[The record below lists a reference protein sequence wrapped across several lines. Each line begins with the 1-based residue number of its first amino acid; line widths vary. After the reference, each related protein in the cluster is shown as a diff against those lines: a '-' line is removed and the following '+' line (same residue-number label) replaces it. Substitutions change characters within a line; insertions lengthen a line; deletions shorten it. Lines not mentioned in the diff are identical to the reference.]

1 MNKHEQYKLSVVSKY
16 LSEGVSIDTP
26 ALLKYKETKSRDDL
40 FNLLNEYLEDSAF
53 LSVTILDRILSNIL
67 DIQDTTEDSD
77 RFMLCQYFF
86 ESLCDLRD
94 AKYEQIESG
103 LWRDE
108 VLNPLLNKLG
118 VYMKE

>member
-1 MNKHEQYKLSVVSKY
+1 MNKHEKYKLSVVSKY
-16 LSEGVSIDTP
+16 VSEGVSIDTP

-103 LWRDE
+103 LWKDE

>member
-16 LSEGVSIDTP
+16 LSEGVNIDTP

-67 DIQDTTEDSD
+67 DIQDTTEDND
-77 RFMLCQYFF
+77 RFMLCQFYF

-94 AKYEQIESG
+94 AKYEQLEDS

-108 VLNPLLNKLG
+108 VLSPLLNKLG